1 MASASGIRLGKVFVE
16 IGADPSKLFGALNR
30 LNKRIGAIGQQ
41 MTNFGGKMTAA
52 GVAMAAPLALA
63 SRQFAAFDDAIRAT
77 AAVTGS
83 LGPQGAAALAMLND
97 KARELGATT
106 SFTAVQV
113 ANLMTELGRA
123 GFNPQEIN
131 DMTESVLALARA
143 TGTDASLSAGI
154 MAATLRQFALGAGD
168 ASRAAD
174 ILTYAANSS
183 FNTVERLGESLKFAG
198 PVAKNLGMSLEDTV
212 AVLGVLGNVGI
223 QGSEAGTAIRRL
235 GVITAGAGKELQ
247 TLFGI
252 SNVDAGGNLKPMID
266 ILDEINTVTSQMS
279 VAERTEKMAKAFGLL
294 GITSANVLAGSADS
308 VRGFRDGMNS
318 IDGLSQS
325 TAKAMD
331 AGLGGSM
338 RIAMSAIEGTALAIG
353 DALAPSLQK
362 AIEFVTNIAGSIT
375 EFVKNNQALIVSIGQ
390 GVAAFI
396 AVGAAITGVGL
407 ALSGVSAV
415 LGIALNPLVLIP
427 TAIGLAV
434 AGLISLGDG
443 MGGLA
448 SVASQTFGGIYDAI
462 TAGDLG
468 MAFEILLAGWNVAW
482 AKGSEALL
490 NGIDY
495 LSHGMYETL
504 AQAFTTV
511 SAVVMG
517 TIDNLVNGVMSA
529 FDAMVAS
536 VRKSWN
542 WVQSFI
548 TRGYDLAKENQKV
561 DNEMAARAQARQ
573 ASRPGIAKR
582 METGQ
587 SDYEAAR
594 AAREETMVAIQRQR
608 ASGSAAAQANLDAL
622 TQQAAATRADVS
634 AASTLQGDLGS
645 VKTMEELGALGNT
658 LTDLLE
664 RGNLTADREK
674 QLIDAYNQASEK
686 IGEAA
691 AATQEN
697 ANAVAKPDPGAMRDA
712 AMAAAAQQSEVVGT
726 FSSVG
731 IGGMGFGGNLQQQQ
745 LDKLGE
751 IADNTKNMDGAAAT
765 L

>member
-1 MASASGIRLGKVFVE
+1 MASAAGIRLGKVFVE
-16 IGADPSKLFGALNR
+16 IGADPSKLFGTLNK
-30 LNKRIGAIGQQ
+30 LNKRIGSIGQS
-41 MTNFGGKMTAA
+41 MTNFGGRMTAIGGA
-52 GVAMAAPLALA
+52 LAAPLALA
-63 SRQFAAFDDAIRAT
+63 SRQFASFDDAIRAT

-131 DMTESVLALARA
+131 EMTESVLALARA

-154 MAATLRQFALGAGD
+154 MAATLRQFAMGAGD
-168 ASRAAD
+168 AARVAD
-174 ILTYAANSS
+174 VLTAAANST
-183 FNTVERLGESLKFAG
+183 FNTVEGLGESLKFAG
-198 PVAKNLGMSLEDTV
+198 PVAKSLGMSLEDTV

-223 QGSEAGTAIRRL
+223 QGSEAGTALRRL
-235 GVITAGAGKELQ
+235 SVIAAGSGEQLQ
-247 TLFGI
+247 QLFGI
-252 SNVDAGGNLKPMID
+252 SNTDADGNLKPLVN
-266 ILDEINTVTSQMS
+266 ILDEINTVTANMP

-294 GITSANVLAGSADS
+294 GITSANVL
-308 VRGFRDGMNS
+308 
-318 IDGLSQS
+318 SQS
-325 TAKAMD
+325 AGGVADLAAKLQSAEGTAAATAKEMD
-331 AGLGGSM
+331 AGLGGAM
-338 RIAMSAIEGTALAIG
+338 RIALSAIEGTALAIG

-362 AIEFVTNIAGSIT
+362 AIEFVTSMAGRIT
-375 EFVKNNQALIVSIGQ
+375 EFVKNNEELIVSIGQ

-415 LGIALNPLVLIP
+415 LGVALNPLVLMP
-427 TAIGLAV
+427 AAIGLAV

-443 MGGLA
+443 MSGLA
-448 SVASQTFGGIYDAI
+448 SAATQTFGGIYDAI

-468 MAFEILLAGWNVAW
+468 MAFEILMAGWNLAW

-517 TIDNLVNGVMSA
+517 TIDNLVNGVMLA
-529 FDAMVAS
+529 FDNMIAA

-542 WVQSFI
+542 YVQSFL
-548 TRGYDLAKENQKV
+548 TRGFDLAAENAKV
-561 DNEMAARAQARQ
+561 DNEMAARAQAR
-573 ASRPGIAKR
+573 AVSRPGIAER
-582 METGQ
+582 MERGQ
-587 SDYEAAR
+587 AEYEQAR
-594 AAREETMVAIQRQR
+594 AGREETMVAIQGQR
-608 ASGSAAAQANLDAL
+608 AAGSAAAQANLDAL
-622 TQQAAATRADVS
+622 TQQAAAKSADVS

-645 VKTMEELGALGNT
+645 VKSMDELGTLGNT
-658 LTDLLE
+658 LADLLE

-674 QLIDAYNQASEK
+674 QLIDAYNSASEK
-686 IGEAA
+686 IG
-691 AATQEN
+691 AATAAIES
-697 ANAVAKPDPGAMRDA
+697 DA
-712 AMAAAAQQSEVVGT
+712 AKKADPKAVQDAALAAAAQQSEVVGS

-731 IGGMGFGGNLQQQQ
+731 LGGMGFGGNLQQQQ
-745 LDKLGE
+745 LDTLKE
-751 IADNTKNMDGAAAT
+751 IADNTANMDGAAAT
-765 L
+765 E

>member
-1 MASASGIRLGKVFVE
+1 MA
-16 IGADPSKLFGALNR
+16 N
-30 LNKRIGAIGQQ
+30 
-41 MTNFGGKMTAA
+41 A
-52 GVAMAAPLALA
+52 GVKGSDAGTSLKNMFAKLKSPVDAAATALA
-63 SRQFAAFDDAIRAT
+63 SIGLSTESFRDASGAMLPLAQQIEVLRNATAGLDQATKDDVFQRVFGTDAIRAALILT
-77 AAVTGS
+77 EAGAAGIDGMKNSMADALPVSEKYRQLSSGLAGVGEALMGS
-83 LGPQGAAALAMLND
+83 LERLA
-97 KARELGATT
+97 
-106 SFTAVQV
+106 V
-113 ANLMTELGRA
+113 AITE
-123 GFNPQEIN
+123 
-131 DMTESVLALARA
+131 
-143 TGTDASLSAGI
+143 
-154 MAATLRQFALGAGD
+154 ALGP
-168 ASRAAD
+168 
-174 ILTYAANSS
+174 
-183 FNTVERLGESLKFAG
+183 SL
-198 PVAKNLGMSLEDTV
+198 
-212 AVLGVLGNVGI
+212 
-223 QGSEAGTAIRRL
+223 
-235 GVITAGAGKELQ
+235 
-247 TLFGI
+247 
-252 SNVDAGGNLKPMID
+252 VDAGKFLSNVI
-266 ILDEINTVTSQMS
+266 SS
-279 VAERTEKMAKAFGLL
+279 MADFAKNNEELVL
-294 GITSANVLAGSADS
+294 GIG
-308 VRGFRDGMNS
+308 R
-318 IDGLSQS
+318 
-325 TAKAMD
+325 
-331 AGLGGSM
+331 
-338 RIAMSAIEGTALAIG
+338 
-353 DALAPSLQK
+353 
-362 AIEFVTNIAGSIT
+362 
-375 EFVKNNQALIVSIGQ
+375 

-396 AVGAAITGVGL
+396 AVSAAITGVGL

-427 TAIGLAV
+427 AAIGLAV

-448 SVASQTFGGIYDAI
+448 STAQQTFGGIYDAI
-462 TAGDLG
+462 TAGNLG

-490 NGIDY
+490 NGVDY

-608 ASGSAAAQANLDAL
+608 ASGSAADQANLDAL

-645 VKTMEELGALGNT
+645 VKTMEQLGALGNT

-697 ANAVAKPDPGAMRDA
+697 ANATAKPDPGAMKEA

-731 IGGMGFGGNLQQQQ
+731 LGGMGFGGSLQQQQ
-745 LDKLGE
+745 LDTLKE
-751 IADNTKNMDGAAAT
+751 IASNTKDMEGGAIGE
-765 L
+765 